1 MLAKNCIMEKRKLIL
16 PIIIFVV
23 ITLIAVA
30 LIIKF
35 TGTNNNPALKNV
47 EIAKEIYGF
56 SATIQ
61 KINEDTLTLESTI
74 PLVDLTQ
81 EPVKATVKAFVDD
94 KTRIIKLKFPK
105 ETQEELIPEETIIEL
120 KDLKIGDK
128 ITVSSAINA
137 SDNIKNNEKFL
148 LTDIFLV
155 EE

>member
-1 MLAKNCIMEKRKLIL
+1 MEKRKLIL

-94 KTRIIKLKFPK
+94 KTRIIKLKFPE

>member
-23 ITLIAVA
+23 IALIVVA

-94 KTRIIKLKFPK
+94 KTRIIKLKFPE

>member
-23 ITLIAVA
+23 IALIVVA

-56 SATIQ
+56 SAIIQ

-137 SDNIKNNEKFL
+137 SDNIKNNKKFL

>member
-1 MLAKNCIMEKRKLIL
+1 MAKNCIMEKRKLIL

-94 KTRIIKLKFPK
+94 KTRIIKLKFPE

>member
-23 ITLIAVA
+23 IALIVVA

-56 SATIQ
+56 SAIIQ